1 MLANGA
7 NTQAPLGTVKHK
19 PDEKGGQKCKYH
31 GNVYVQAGIR
41 CVVKGTLTKE
51 LWELGDCWRHCS
63 AIKQKTA
70 GKQSNAR
77 CQKVNCNTRNCLV
90 SVKRNRCHGVQKR
103 NKTACNTCTKEANPR
118 VSGEVAARNACKGAN
133 THHALNTNVDNTG
146 ALGDNAAQ
154 STKNKRC
161 RVHEGNGNKKN
172 QVSEHC
178 LPPPEMGWTHHSLEQ
193 QALPLLP

>member
-7 NTQAPLGTVKHK
+7 NTQAPLGAVEHK
-19 PDEKGGQKCKYH
+19 PDEKSGQKCKNH
-31 GNVYVQAGIR
+31 GDIYVQAGIR
-41 CVVKGTLTKE
+41 CVVKGALAKE
-51 LWELGDCWRHCS
+51 LWQLVDSWRHCS

-70 GKQSNAR
+70 GKQ
-77 CQKVNCNTRNCLV
+77 CNTRCQQVNSNTRDSLV
-90 SVKRNRCHGVQKR
+90 SVKRNGCHSMQKCNQATR
-103 NKTACNTCTKEANPR
+103 NTCAEEANPR
-118 VSGEVAARNACKGAN
+118 VSGEVAACNTCKSANA
-133 THHALNTNVDNTG
+133 HHALNTNVDNTG

-161 RVHEGNGNKKN
+161 RIHEGNGNKKN

-178 LPPPEMGWTHHSLEQ
+178 LPPPEMGRTHHSLEQ